1 MMFNFLTCH
10 SFVQDMEALLPNV
23 FAWQVRNMPL
33 AQRIAAIQNY
43 ECYLLLQAQS
53 KRMGMQASD
62 AEIVSWLDN
71 IVIIRR
77 LLNYLKTSELV
88 DCAIGLEVA
97 LPTQKK
103 IDVLL
108 YRGSKMMIIESC
120 YQQPNSNS
128 LDVENRQQVDSY
140 QKILQFH
147 HLDLLQVDSLIINI
161 LPEYDA
167 TGKILDEEAKNK
179 NEELLA
185 SIAVRIRTF
194 FFSK

>member
-43 ECYLLLQAQS
+43 ECYLLLKAQS
-53 KRMGMQASD
+53 KRMEMQASD

-97 LPTQKK
+97 LPTHKK

-120 YQQPNSNS
+120 YWQPNSDS